1 MNSSMEKVSSNKVK
15 LRLELE
21 AEAFEE
27 AVQKAYLK
35 MRNRINVPGF
45 RKGKAPRMVIERMY
59 GDGVFFEE
67 AFDIVFPD
75 MYRKAVEENHLE
87 VVDQPSVD
95 IETMEKGKNLVVTAE
110 VFVSPDVEL
119 GAYKD
124 LDVQR
129 ETDEVGEEAVD
140 HEIEQVRQRNAREI
154 EVEDRPVQDDDI
166 VNLDYAGSID
176 GVPFEGGTAQGQT
189 LTIGSG
195 SFIPGFEEQMVGMNI
210 GEEKDLNVTFP
221 EKYHAENLAG
231 KNAVFHVKVNSIHTR
246 ELPALD
252 DEFAKD
258 VSEFDTLD
266 EYKKDVR
273 AKLEEQAKKQADAQ
287 FENELV
293 EAVVKESKMDIP
305 QAMIERKLDEKV
317 QDLAMR
323 MAYQGMRFDDF
334 LKYTGQT
341 EAQVRDQ
348 FRDDATDVVKGELVI
363 KAIRKAENL
372 EPTEEEIDD
381 VIGRYAKASGKDFEE
396 FKKSLNEQQM
406 EYVKED
412 AATIAVLN
420 LLKKEAKKAE

>member
-119 GAYKD
+119 GAYKG

-166 VNLDYAGSID
+166 VNLD
-176 GVPFEGGTAQGQT
+176 
-189 LTIGSG
+189 
-195 SFIPGFEEQMVGMNI
+195 
-210 GEEKDLNVTFP
+210 
-221 EKYHAENLAG
+221 
-231 KNAVFHVKVNSIHTR
+231 
-246 ELPALD
+246 
-252 DEFAKD
+252 
-258 VSEFDTLD
+258 
-266 EYKKDVR
+266 
-273 AKLEEQAKKQADAQ
+273 
-287 FENELV
+287 
-293 EAVVKESKMDIP
+293 
-305 QAMIERKLDEKV
+305 
-317 QDLAMR
+317 
-323 MAYQGMRFDDF
+323 
-334 LKYTGQT
+334 
-341 EAQVRDQ
+341 
-348 FRDDATDVVKGELVI
+348 
-363 KAIRKAENL
+363 
-372 EPTEEEIDD
+372 
-381 VIGRYAKASGKDFEE
+381 
-396 FKKSLNEQQM
+396 
-406 EYVKED
+406 
-412 AATIAVLN
+412 
-420 LLKKEAKKAE
+420 

>member
-1 MNSSMEKVSSNKVK
+1 MNSSMEKISSNKVK

-45 RKGKAPRMVIERMY
+45 RKGKAPRAVIERMY
-59 GDGVFFEE
+59 GEGVFYEE
-67 AFDIVFPD
+67 AFDLVFPD
-75 MYRKAVEENHLE
+75 MYRAAVEENHLE

-119 GAYKD
+119 GAYKG

-176 GVPFEGGTAQGQT
+176 GVPFEGGTAQGQN

-195 SFIPGFEEQMVGMNI
+195 SFIAGFEEQMVGMKV
-210 GEEKDLNVTFP
+210 GEEKDINVTFP
-221 EKYHAENLAG
+221 EDYHAKELAG
-231 KNAVFHVKVNSIHTR
+231 KPAVLHVKVNAIHVR

-273 AKLEEQAKKQADAQ
+273 AKLEEQARQQADAQ
-287 FENELV
+287 FENALV

-305 QAMIERKLDEKV
+305 DAMIERKLDEKI
-317 QDLAMR
+317 QDLALR
-323 MAYQGMRFDDF
+323 MAYQGMRFEDF

-348 FRDDATDVVKGELVI
+348 FRDEATNVVKGELVL
-363 KAIRKAENL
+363 KAIRKAESL
-372 EPTEEEIDD
+372 EPTQEEIDD
-381 VIGRYAKASGKDFEE
+381 VTARYAKASGKDVEE
-396 FKKSLNEQQM
+396 FKKGLNEQQL
-406 EYVKED
+406 EYIKED

>member
-1 MNSSMEKVSSNKVK
+1 MNSSMEKISSNKVK

-35 MRNRINVPGF
+35 MRGRINVPGF
-45 RKGKAPRMVIERMY
+45 RKGKAPRVVIERMY
-59 GDGVFFEE
+59 GEGVFYEE

-75 MYRKAVEENHLE
+75 MYRAAVEENHLE

-95 IETMEKGKNLVVTAE
+95 VETMEKGQNLVVTAE

-119 GAYKD
+119 GAYKG

-129 ETDEVGEEAVD
+129 ETDEVGDEAVE

-154 EVEDRPVQDDDI
+154 EVEDRAVQDDDI
-166 VNLDYAGSID
+166 VNLDYAGTVD
-176 GVPFEGGTAQGQT
+176 GVAFEGGTAQGQN

-195 SFIPGFEEQMVGMNI
+195 SFIAGFEEQMVGMKI

-221 EKYHAENLAG
+221 EEYHAKELAG
-231 KNAVFHVKVNSIHTR
+231 KPAVFHVKVNAIHVR
-246 ELPALD
+246 ELPTLD

-266 EYKKDVR
+266 EYKADVR
-273 AKLEEQAKKQADAQ
+273 AKLEEQAKQQADAQ
-287 FENELV
+287 FENALV

-305 QAMIERKLDEKV
+305 NAMIESKLDEKIR
-317 QDLAMR
+317 DLAMR
-323 MAYQGMRFDDF
+323 MAYQGMRFEDF

-348 FRDDATDVVKGELVI
+348 FRDEATDLLKGELVI

-372 EPTEEEIDD
+372 EPTQEEIDE
-381 VIGRYAKASGKDFEE
+381 VAARYAKATGKEVEE
-396 FKKSLNEQQM
+396 FKSGLNEQQV
-406 EYVKED
+406 EYIKED

>member
-119 GAYKD
+119 GAYKG

-176 GVPFEGGTAQGQT
+176 GVPFEGGTAQGQN

-195 SFIPGFEEQMVGMNI
+195 SFIAGFEEQMVGMKV
-210 GEEKDLNVTFP
+210 GEEKDINVTFP
-221 EKYHAENLAG
+221 EDYHAKELAG
-231 KNAVFHVKVNSIHTR
+231 KPAVFHVKVNAIHVR

-348 FRDDATDVVKGELVI
+348 FRDEATNVVKGELVL
-363 KAIRKAENL
+363 KAIRKAESL
-372 EPTEEEIDD
+372 EPTQEEIDD
-381 VIGRYAKASGKDFEE
+381 VTARYAKASGKDVEE
-396 FKKSLNEQQM
+396 FKKGLNEQQL
-406 EYVKED
+406 EYIKED

>member
-1 MNSSMEKVSSNKVK
+1 MNSSMEKISSNKVK

-45 RKGKAPRMVIERMY
+45 RKGKAPRAVIERMY
-59 GDGVFFEE
+59 GEGVFYEE
-67 AFDIVFPD
+67 AFDLVFPD
-75 MYRKAVEENHLE
+75 MYRAAVEENHLE

-95 IETMEKGKNLVVTAE
+95 IETMEKGKNLVAIAE

-119 GAYKD
+119 GAYKG

-129 ETDEVGEEAVD
+129 GTGEVDEEAVD

-166 VNLDYAGSID
+166 VNLDYAGSVD

-412 AATIAVLN
+412 AATIAVLD

>member
-1 MNSSMEKVSSNKVK
+1 M
-15 LRLELE
+15 
-21 AEAFEE
+21 
-27 AVQKAYLK
+27 
-35 MRNRINVPGF
+35 
-45 RKGKAPRMVIERMY
+45 
-59 GDGVFFEE
+59 D
-67 AFDIVFPD
+67 
-75 MYRKAVEENHLE
+75 
-87 VVDQPSVD
+87 
-95 IETMEKGKNLVVTAE
+95 
-110 VFVSPDVEL
+110 
-119 GAYKD
+119 
-124 LDVQR
+124 
-129 ETDEVGEEAVD
+129 EEAVD

-166 VNLDYAGSID
+166 VNLDYAGSVD

>member
-1 MNSSMEKVSSNKVK
+1 MNSSMEKISSNKVK

-35 MRNRINVPGF
+35 MRGRINVPGF
-45 RKGKAPRMVIERMY
+45 RKGKAPRVVIERMY
-59 GDGVFFEE
+59 GEGVFYEE

-75 MYRKAVEENHLE
+75 MYRAAVEENHLE

-95 IETMEKGKNLVVTAE
+95 VETMEKGQNLVVTAE

-119 GAYKD
+119 GAYKG
-124 LDVQR
+124 LDIQR
-129 ETDEVGEEAVD
+129 ETDEVGDEAVE

-154 EVEDRPVQDDDI
+154 EVEDRAVQDDDI
-166 VNLDYAGSID
+166 VNLDYAGTVD
-176 GVPFEGGTAQGQT
+176 GVAFEGGTAQGQN

-195 SFIPGFEEQMVGMNI
+195 SFIAGFEEQMVGMKI

-221 EKYHAENLAG
+221 EEYHAKELAG
-231 KNAVFHVKVNSIHTR
+231 KPAVFHVKVNAIHVR
-246 ELPALD
+246 ELPTLD

-266 EYKKDVR
+266 EYKADVR
-273 AKLEEQAKKQADAQ
+273 AKLEEQAKQQADAQ
-287 FENELV
+287 FENALV

-305 QAMIERKLDEKV
+305 SAMIESKLDEKIR
-317 QDLAMR
+317 DLAMR
-323 MAYQGMRFDDF
+323 MAYQGMRFEDF

-348 FRDDATDVVKGELVI
+348 FRDEATDLLKGELVI

-372 EPTEEEIDD
+372 EPTQEEIDE
-381 VIGRYAKASGKDFEE
+381 VAARYAKATGKEVEE
-396 FKKSLNEQQM
+396 FKSGLNEQQV
-406 EYVKED
+406 EYIKED

>member
-1 MNSSMEKVSSNKVK
+1 MNSSMEKISSNKVK

-35 MRNRINVPGF
+35 MRGRINVPGF
-45 RKGKAPRMVIERMY
+45 RKGKAPRVVIERMY
-59 GDGVFFEE
+59 GEGVFYEE

-75 MYRKAVEENHLE
+75 MYRAAVEENHLE

-95 IETMEKGKNLVVTAE
+95 VETMEKGQNLVVTAE

-119 GAYKD
+119 GAYKG

-129 ETDEVGEEAVD
+129 ETDEVGDEAVE

-154 EVEDRPVQDDDI
+154 EVEDRAVQDDDI
-166 VNLDYAGSID
+166 VNLDYAGTVD
-176 GVPFEGGTAQGQT
+176 GVAFEGGTAQGQN

-195 SFIPGFEEQMVGMNI
+195 SFIAGFEEQMVGMKI

-221 EKYHAENLAG
+221 EEYHAKELAG
-231 KNAVFHVKVNSIHTR
+231 KPAVFHVKVNAIHVR
-246 ELPALD
+246 ELPTLD

-266 EYKKDVR
+266 EYKADVR
-273 AKLEEQAKKQADAQ
+273 AKLEEQAKQQADAQ
-287 FENELV
+287 FENALV

-305 QAMIERKLDEKV
+305 SAMIESKLDEKIR
-317 QDLAMR
+317 DLAMR
-323 MAYQGMRFDDF
+323 MAYQGMRFEDF

-348 FRDDATDVVKGELVI
+348 FRDEATDLLKGELVI

-372 EPTEEEIDD
+372 EPTQEEIDE
-381 VIGRYAKASGKDFEE
+381 VAARYAKATGKEVEE
-396 FKKSLNEQQM
+396 FKSGLNEQQV
-406 EYVKED
+406 EYIKED

>member
-27 AVQKAYLK
+27 VVQKAYLK